1 MRKKDQNTR
10 CHECQNWREKQLSNS
25 VDSKPGRTH
34 TAARLYQQKIW
45 WPSRLRLAGS
55 VLASTLPSSSVWSFR
70 RWAKAW
76 VSWWFFMPE
85 IDLNTFEAFCNSK
98 TLRVTWYLVVEEMV
112 PSVGS
117 FPRWT
122 KFSTLAHPLRYFPP
136 PPQLLGKRRREES
149 GKKKRR
155 QEGTYHG
162 WLLLFQINQVAILPL
177 GTGNDIARV
186 TGWGSGYKGQKI
198 STILAEVAGA
208 EIQSLD
214 RWSVE
219 MKQKGGEHKVDKHV
233 MS

>member
-136 PPQLLGKRRREES
+136 PPNFLEKEEEKKVE
-149 GKKKRR
+149 KKKDDRKGRTMADYCFFKSIRLQFCLSVQEMTSPEWQGGVRVIKAKRSLQFSLRWQVQRSSRWIGGASKWNRR
-155 QEGTYHG
+155 
-162 WLLLFQINQVAILPL
+162 VANI
-177 GTGNDIARV
+177 
-186 TGWGSGYKGQKI
+186 K
-198 STILAEVAGA
+198 
-208 EIQSLD
+208 
-214 RWSVE
+214 
-219 MKQKGGEHKVDKHV
+219 
-233 MS
+233 